1 MIFPSHW
8 KFHHASLGLIF
19 FLTLVETASAN
30 ITVTDDGAHQ
40 VKLTTPAKRVV
51 SLAPH
56 TTELLFAA
64 GAGHTVVGVSAW
76 SDYPA
81 QAKNLP
87 IVAEGGRLDLER
99 IINLRPD
106 LIIAWKSG
114 SNARQIKRLKAL
126 GLTVF
131 ESEPRSLAD
140 IASSMERLSTLTDT
154 TEGVQAAKLFREHA
168 DQLKQR
174 YAGKKPLRIFYQ
186 IWASPLMTL
195 NDQHLVTEVFHL
207 CGATNVFGKLSSL
220 APSVSAEAVV
230 KANPDAIFLVDA
242 EGPALD
248 RWRALPQLKATQ
260 RNNLFTVNGTLL
272 NRAGP
277 RLLEGAAQLCDHIE
291 VARSHLQAR

>member
-8 KFHHASLGLIF
+8 KCRYALCLFF
-19 FLTLVETASAN
+19 FLTVLGTASAD
-30 ITVTDDGAHQ
+30 ITVLDDAANQIKLSATAH
-40 VKLTTPAKRVV
+40 RVV

-87 IVAEGGRLDLER
+87 VVADGGRLDLER
-99 IINLRPD
+99 IINLQPD
-106 LIIAWKSG
+106 LIIAWKNG
-114 SNARQIKRLKAL
+114 SNARQIKRLKTL
-126 GLTVF
+126 GFTVF

-140 IASSMERLSTLTDT
+140 IASSLERFSTLTGT
-154 TEGVQAAKLFREHA
+154 TEGAQAAKHFREHA
-168 DQLKQR
+168 QQLNQR
-174 YAGKKPLRIFYQ
+174 YAGRKSLRIFYQ

-195 NDQHLVTEVFHL
+195 NDQHLITEVFQL
-207 CGATNVFGKLSSL
+207 CGATNVFGNLSTL
-220 APSVSAEAVV
+220 APSVSTEAVV

-242 EGPALD
+242 ESSTVR
-248 RWRALPQLKATQ
+248 RWQAFPKLKATHH
-260 RNNLFTVNGTLL
+260 NNLFTVNGTLL

-277 RLLEGAAQLCDHIE
+277 RLLEGAAQLCEHLEI
-291 VARSHLQAR
+291 ARSHLQER

>member
-1 MIFPSHW
+1 MIFPGYW
-8 KFHHASLGLIF
+8 KFHFGLGLIF
-19 FLTLVETASAN
+19 FLSLIDTASAD
-30 ITVTDDGAHQ
+30 ITVIDDSAHQ
-40 VKLTTPAKRVV
+40 VTLTTTAKRIV

-81 QAKNLP
+81 QAKHLP

-99 IINLRPD
+99 IINLQPD

-114 SNARQIKRLKAL
+114 SNARQIKRLKTL
-126 GLTVF
+126 GFTVF
-131 ESEPRSLAD
+131 ESEPRSFAD
-140 IASSMERLSTLTDT
+140 IASSMERLSTLSGA
-154 TEGVQAAKLFREHA
+154 TEGLQAAKIFRQHA
-168 DQLKQR
+168 EQLRQR

-195 NDQHLVTEVFHL
+195 NDQHLVTEIFSL

-220 APSVSAEAVV
+220 APSVSTEAVV
-230 KANPDAIFLVDA
+230 KANPDAIFVVDA
-242 EGPALD
+242 ESPALD
-248 RWRALPQLKATQ
+248 RWRALPQLKANQ
-260 RNNLFTVNGTLL
+260 HHNLYTVNGTLL

-277 RLLEGAAQLCDHIE
+277 RLLEGAAQLCEHLEI
-291 VARSHLQAR
+291 ARNHLQER